1 MTDEQDELIQH
12 LKGVR
17 EIVINKCYGGFSL
30 SHKAELLYL
39 KLAMIDYTTTDRISR
54 DETERFGSLILIDD
68 VEWSGKEISRDDPVL
83 VAVVKRLGN
92 SSWGKYSELKIVKI
106 PADVQW
112 QVDSY
117 DGREWVAEAH
127 RRWT

>member
-54 DETERFGSLILIDD
+54 DETERYGSLILIDD

-83 VAVVKRLGN
+83 VAVVKRLSN

-112 QVDSY
+112 QVDTY

-127 RRWT
+127 RRWS